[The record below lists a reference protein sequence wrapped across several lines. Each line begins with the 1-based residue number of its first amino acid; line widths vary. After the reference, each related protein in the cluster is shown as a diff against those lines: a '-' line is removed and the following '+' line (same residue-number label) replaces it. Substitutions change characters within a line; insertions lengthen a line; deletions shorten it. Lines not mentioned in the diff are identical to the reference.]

1 MSASTPHT
9 PWSRVVAIGLG
20 LSVLVGVL
28 VAAFSWPAVTSEV
41 KNLPV
46 AIVAPDAVAEQLESA
61 LDEKAP
67 GTLDLSSADDR
78 ADAVAQIERRDV
90 YGAIVVG
97 ETPEVLV
104 ASAASPVVSQ
114 LLTSIAAQLQS
125 QLQGA
130 ADAQAAA
137 AGVEAPIVTVEVTDV
152 VPLVDTDPRGTGLAA
167 ASFPLVLGGMIGGIA
182 LTIALVGVW
191 RRVVALGLYVT
202 AAGFAAA
209 AILQFGFQVL
219 PGDYIVNSLA
229 YALAFL
235 AIGAPIVGFAS
246 LVGRPGIAIGPIV
259 FLLFANPISAA
270 AQPVE
275 FLPEPWGAIGQWFPP
290 GAAATLIRDLAY
302 FPAADA
308 TFPWLVLSGWA
319 LGGLLLA
326 TLGHFREAGGATR
339 AALDEAEA
347 AEAAEAAE
355 HPQQLPASA

>member
-1 MSASTPHT
+1 MSAPAPHASAPHT
-9 PWSRVVAIGLG
+9 PWPRVAAIGLG
-20 LSVLVGVL
+20 LAVLVGVL

-41 KNLPV
+41 KNLPI
-46 AIVAPDAVAEQLESA
+46 AIAAPDAVAEQLETA
-61 LDEKAP
+61 LEQNAP
-67 GTLDLSSADDR
+67 GTFDVSTASDR
-78 ADAVAQIERRDV
+78 AEAVDLIEQRDV

-97 ETPEVLV
+97 EAPEVLV
-104 ASAASPVVSQ
+104 ASAGSPVVSQ
-114 LLTSIAAQLQS
+114 LLTGLAAQLQG
-125 QLQGA
+125 QLQQA

-137 AGVEAPIVTVEVTDV
+137 AGVEAPTITVEVTDV

-182 LTIALVGVW
+182 LTVALVGVW
-191 RRVVALGLYVT
+191 RRVAALAVYVV

-209 AILQFGFQVL
+209 AILQFWFEVL
-219 PGDYIVNSLA
+219 PGDYLLNSLA
-229 YALAFL
+229 YTLAFA

-246 LVGRPGIAIGPIV
+246 VVGRAGVAIGPVV

-308 TFPWLVLSGWA
+308 TFPWLVLVGWT

-326 TLGHFREAGGATR
+326 VLGHFRQTGGAAR
-339 AALDEAEA
+339 AAIEEAEESELERPHTA
-347 AEAAEAAE
+347 TA
-355 HPQQLPASA
+355 

>member
-1 MSASTPHT
+1 MSASAPHT
-9 PWSRVVAIGLG
+9 PWPRVVALGVG

-46 AIVAPDAVAEQLESA
+46 AIVAPDTVAEQLEAA

-67 GTLDLSSADDR
+67 GTFDLTSADDR
-78 ADAVAQIERRDV
+78 AAAVTQIEQRDV
-90 YGAIVVG
+90 YGAIVVA

-114 LLTSIAAQLQS
+114 LLTSIAGQLQA

-137 AGVEAPIVTVEVTDV
+137 AGVDAPTITVEVTDV

-182 LTIALVGVW
+182 LTVALVGVW
-191 RRVVALGLYVT
+191 RRVVALGVYVIV
-202 AAGFAAA
+202 AGFAAA
-209 AILQFGFQVL
+209 AILQFWFQVL
-219 PGDYIVNSLA
+219 PGDYLLNSLG
-229 YALAFL
+229 YSLAFL

-246 LVGRPGIAIGPIV
+246 LVGRPGVAIGPIV

-275 FLPEPWGAIGQWFPP
+275 FLPVPWGAIGQWFPP
-290 GAAATLIRDLAY
+290 GAAATFIRDLAY
-302 FPAADA
+302 FPQADA
-308 TFPWLVLSGWA
+308 TFPWLVLTGWA

-326 TLGHFREAGGATR
+326 MFGHFRQAGGATR
-339 AALDEAEA
+339 AALEEAEA
-347 AEAAEAAE
+347 AEAVERAELA
-355 HPQQLPASA
+355 PASA

>member
-1 MSASTPHT
+1 MSAFTPHT
-9 PWSRVVAIGLG
+9 PWHRVVAIGLG

-46 AIVAPDAVAEQLESA
+46 AIVAPAAVARLESA

-67 GTLDLSSADDR
+67 APSSPPTDDR
-78 ADAVAQIERRDV
+78 DDAVAQIERREV
-90 YGAIVVG
+90 YGAIVVAD
-97 ETPEVLV
+97 TPEVLV

-114 LLTSIAAQLQS
+114 LLTSIAGQLQAQLQA
-125 QLQGA
+125 G

-137 AGVEAPIVTVEVTDV
+137 AGVDAPTITVAVTDV

-191 RRVVALGLYVT
+191 RRVVALGLYVVV
-202 AAGFAAA
+202 AGFAAA
-209 AILQFGFQVL
+209 AILQFWFQVL
-219 PGDYIVNSLA
+219 PGEYLLNSLA

-246 LVGRPGIAIGPIV
+246 LVGRPGVAIGPLV

-302 FPAADA
+302 FPSADA
-308 TFPWLVLSGWA
+308 TFPWLVLAGWA

-326 TLGHFREAGGATR
+326 MLGHFRQAGGASR
-339 AALDEAEA
+339 EALEEAEV
-347 AEAAEAAE
+347 AEAV
-355 HPQQLPASA
+355 PPAIAPDRS

>member
-1 MSASTPHT
+1 MSASAPHT
-9 PWSRVVAIGLG
+9 PWPRVVAIGIG

-46 AIVAPDAVAEQLESA
+46 AIVGPDAVAGQLEAA

-67 GTLDLSSADDR
+67 GTLELSSANDR
-78 ADAVAQIERRDV
+78 ADAVTRIEQREV
-90 YGAIVVG
+90 YGAIVVAD
-97 ETPEVLV
+97 TPEVLV

-114 LLTSIAAQLQS
+114 LLTSIAGQLQA

-137 AGVEAPIVTVEVTDV
+137 AGVEAPAITVAVTDV

-182 LTIALVGVW
+182 LTVALVGVW
-191 RRVVALGLYVT
+191 RRVVALGVYVVV
-202 AAGFAAA
+202 AGFAAA
-209 AILQFGFQVL
+209 AILQFWFQVL
-219 PGDYIVNSLA
+219 PGDYLLNSLA
-229 YALAFL
+229 YSLAFL

-246 LVGRPGIAIGPIV
+246 LVGRAGVAIGPIV

-302 FPAADA
+302 FPSADA
-308 TFPWLVLSGWA
+308 TFPWLVLAGWA

-326 TLGHFREAGGATR
+326 MFGHFRQTGGATR
-339 AALDEAEA
+339 AALEEAEA
-347 AEAAEAAE
+347 AAEEPAHAGVLTAA
-355 HPQQLPASA
+355 

>member
-1 MSASTPHT
+1 MSASIPHT

-67 GTLDLSSADDR
+67 GTFVLSAADDR
-78 ADAVAQIERRDV
+78 DDAVAQIERRDV
-90 YGAIVVG
+90 YGAIVVADS
-97 ETPEVLV
+97 PEVLV
-104 ASAASPVVSQ
+104 ASAGSPVVSQ
-114 LLTSIAAQLQS
+114 LLTSIAGQLQV
-125 QLQGA
+125 QLQAG

-137 AGVEAPIVTVEVTDV
+137 AGVEAPTITVAVTDV

-191 RRVVALGLYVT
+191 RRVVALGLYVVV
-202 AAGFAAA
+202 AGFAAA
-209 AILQFGFQVL
+209 AILQFWFQVL
-219 PGDYIVNSLA
+219 PGDYLLNSAA

-246 LVGRPGIAIGPIV
+246 LVGRPGVAIGPLV

-290 GAAATLIRDLAY
+290 GAAATLIRDVAY
-302 FPAADA
+302 FPSADA
-308 TFPWLVLSGWA
+308 TFPWLVLAGWA

-326 TLGHFREAGGATR
+326 LLGHFRQAGGASR
-339 AALDEAEA
+339 EAIEEAEA
-347 AEAAEAAE
+347 AEAAEHLETA
-355 HPQQLPASA
+355 PAS